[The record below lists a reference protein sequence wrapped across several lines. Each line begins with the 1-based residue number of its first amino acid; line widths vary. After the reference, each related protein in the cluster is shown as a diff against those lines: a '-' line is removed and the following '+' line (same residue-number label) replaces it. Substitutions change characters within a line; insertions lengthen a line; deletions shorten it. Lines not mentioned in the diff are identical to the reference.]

1 MARDRNDAP
10 ASSSDWYVKF
20 TAPRWHLIYFL
31 LATLALLTVCISLF
45 LNHQIRQNFN
55 DALQINKHWSMHLKV
70 YDELSQL
77 AGEVNAP
84 GNDIF
89 DTRDVASE
97 SERMRIANEKF
108 QTALTLAQEELEH
121 VDTPSEVATLKP
133 GIYDVSAAMGEMVKE
148 AEIIFSYFAEKKV
161 DKAGE
166 GMATM
171 DRKFAELNVAIT
183 SLRQDVRHIQQS
195 NYDQQ
200 ITVANKFRR
209 YEQWAAGFIVL
220 LVLGALFYGHKVLKQ
235 MRSVTHDRRRYTREL
250 ELAKET
256 AEAASA
262 AKSQF
267 LANMSHEIRT
277 PMNGVLGMAELMLNT
292 NLTEKQRRFVE
303 TIHKSGETLLTII
316 NDILDFSKIEAGHL
330 ELESLDFNLHKAA
343 EDIVELYSERAH
355 SKDLEVICR
364 IAPNVPEYVKG
375 EPSRIKQVLS
385 NLVGNSIKF
394 TGLGEVVVEV
404 NLGEKPESNRRE
416 VDESILWVRFTVR
429 DTGIGISES
438 ALPRLFQAFSQADG
452 STTRKYGGTGLG
464 LAISKQLVGLMGGEI
479 AVSTQVGQGT
489 AFTFTLPLLPA
500 AQAEPQRSAQPSGLA
515 GLRLLIVEDNN
526 TNREI
531 LHEYALSWDMSVD
544 AVGSALSALNLLR
557 AQDGGLPPYDLVIID
572 MKMAGMNGLELGRR
586 IKADPGLAHIPLVMA
601 TSTLFLGE
609 AAEAKKTGFAANLTK
624 PIRKADLHQC
634 LLGALEAS
642 PGVPPAS
649 AARPAAGAQAAPFA
663 ARILLAEDNPVNQ
676 EVAVEMLKGFGCT
689 VDTADN
695 GLEALQAVAGRP
707 YDLVLMDCMMPELD
721 GYAAAAEIRRRQ
733 ADGQLPPFPII
744 ALTANAI
751 EGDREKCLVAGMD
764 DYLAKP
770 FKAAALLR
778 VIKSWVAEPMP
789 PTAAETPDAQPAAAA
804 LGTAEAAKTGILPTG
819 GNPEMSIINNA
830 ALETIRN
837 LAPQDGNAFL
847 KRIVGLYLENAGK
860 QVDAL
865 AKAWADGDTGAIHS
879 LAHTLKSGSNQ
890 VGAHALAELCREVEN
905 EARQQRYDGSGT
917 MLARIQQEFDNA
929 KTALGGYL

>member
-1 MARDRNDAP
+1 
-10 ASSSDWYVKF
+10 
-20 TAPRWHLIYFL
+20 
-31 LATLALLTVCISLF
+31 
-45 LNHQIRQNFN
+45 
-55 DALQINKHWSMHLKV
+55 
-70 YDELSQL
+70 
-77 AGEVNAP
+77 
-84 GNDIF
+84 
-89 DTRDVASE
+89 
-97 SERMRIANEKF
+97 
-108 QTALTLAQEELEH
+108 
-121 VDTPSEVATLKP
+121 
-133 GIYDVSAAMGEMVKE
+133 
-148 AEIIFSYFAEKKV
+148 
-161 DKAGE
+161 
-166 GMATM
+166 
-171 DRKFAELNVAIT
+171 
-183 SLRQDVRHIQQS
+183 
-195 NYDQQ
+195 
-200 ITVANKFRR
+200 
-209 YEQWAAGFIVL
+209 
-220 LVLGALFYGHKVLKQ
+220 
-235 MRSVTHDRRRYTREL
+235 
-250 ELAKET
+250 
-256 AEAASA
+256 
-262 AKSQF
+262 
-267 LANMSHEIRT
+267 
-277 PMNGVLGMAELMLNT
+277 
-292 NLTEKQRRFVE
+292 
-303 TIHKSGETLLTII
+303 
-316 NDILDFSKIEAGHL
+316 
-330 ELESLDFNLHKAA
+330 
-343 EDIVELYSERAH
+343 
-355 SKDLEVICR
+355 
-364 IAPNVPEYVKG
+364 
-375 EPSRIKQVLS
+375 VLS

-404 NLGEKPESNRRE
+404 NLGEKPDTVLRV
-416 VDESILWVRFTVR
+416 VDESILWIRFTVR

-500 AQAEPQRSAQPSGLA
+500 AHVEPARHQPSGLA

-557 AQDGGLPPYDLVIID
+557 AQDGDQPPYDLVIID

-642 PGVPPAS
+642 PGAPPAS
-649 AARPAAGAQAAPFA
+649 AARPAAGAQDTAAAAPFA

-676 EVAVEMLKGFGCT
+676 EVAVEMLRGFGCA

-695 GLEALQAVAGRP
+695 GLEALQAVAGQR

-721 GYAAAAEIRRRQ
+721 GYAATAEIRRRQ
-733 ADGQLPPFPII
+733 ASGQLPPFPII

-770 FKAAALLR
+770 FKSTALLR

-789 PTAAETPDAQPAAAA
+789 PTVTETADAPAA
-804 LGTAEAAKTGILPTG
+804 LTTAEPAKTATLPAG
-819 GNPEMSIINNA
+819 GNPEMSTINNA

-860 QVDAL
+860 QVESL
-865 AKAWADGDTGAIHS
+865 GKAWEAGDIGAIHS
-879 LAHTLKSGSNQ
+879 LSHTLKSGSNQ

-905 EARQQRYDGSGT
+905 EARQQRYDTSGA
-917 MLARIQQEFDNA
+917 MLARVRQEFEQA
-929 KTALGGYL
+929 RIGLGVYL

>member
-1 MARDRNDAP
+1 MVSVYNTMLTEIQQRDDLLQEQRDHLEDEVEAR
-10 ASSSDWYVKF
+10 
-20 TAPRWHLIYFL
+20 T
-31 LATLALLTVCISLF
+31 T
-45 LNHQIRQNFN
+45 
-55 DALQINKHWSMHLKV
+55 
-70 YDELSQL
+70 ELRK
-77 AGEVNAP
+77 AK
-84 GNDIF
+84 
-89 DTRDVASE
+89 DT
-97 SERMRIANEKF
+97 
-108 QTALTLAQEELEH
+108 
-121 VDTPSEVATLKP
+121 
-133 GIYDVSAAMGEMVKE
+133 
-148 AEIIFSYFAEKKV
+148 
-161 DKAGE
+161 
-166 GMATM
+166 
-171 DRKFAELNVAIT
+171 AEL
-183 SLRQDVRHIQQS
+183 
-195 NYDQQ
+195 
-200 ITVANKFRR
+200 AN
-209 YEQWAAGFIVL
+209 A
-220 LVLGALFYGHKVLKQ
+220 
-235 MRSVTHDRRRYTREL
+235 T
-250 ELAKET
+250 
-256 AEAASA
+256 
-262 AKSQF
+262 KSQF

-277 PMNGVLGMAELMLNT
+277 PMNGVLGMSEILLGT
-292 NLTEKQRRFVE
+292 NLSDKQRRFVE
-303 TIHKSGETLLTII
+303 TVHKSGESLLAII

-330 ELESLDFNLHKAA
+330 ELETLDFDLHK
-343 EDIVELYSERAH
+343 IVEDS
-355 SKDLEVICR
+355 LEIFIEKADQKNLELILH
-364 IAPNVPEYVKG
+364 IASNVPSHVKG
-375 EPSRIKQVLS
+375 DPTRIRQVLI
-385 NLVGNSIKF
+385 NLVGNAIKF
-394 TGLGEVVVEV
+394 TGQGEVVVDLSV
-404 NLGEKPESNRRE
+404 VKLPEGVSKTS
-416 VDESILWVRFTVR
+416 DSDPFGIRFTVR

-438 ALPRLFQAFSQADG
+438 VLPRLFQAFSQADG

-500 AQAEPQRSAQPSGLA
+500 AHVEPARHQPSGLA

-557 AQDGGLPPYDLVIID
+557 AQDDGQPPYDLVIID

-586 IKADPGLAHIPLVMA
+586 IKTDPGLAHIPLVMA

-649 AARPAAGAQAAPFA
+649 AARPAAGAQAAASAPFA

-804 LGTAEAAKTGILPTG
+804 LGTAEAAKTATVPTG

-905 EARQQRYDGSGT
+905 EARQQRYDSSGT